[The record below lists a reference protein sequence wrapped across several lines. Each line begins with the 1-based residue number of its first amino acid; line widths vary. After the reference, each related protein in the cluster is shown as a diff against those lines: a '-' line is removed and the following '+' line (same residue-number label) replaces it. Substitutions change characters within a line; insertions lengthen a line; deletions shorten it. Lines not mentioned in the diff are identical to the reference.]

1 MIGFDSGSTT
11 DQRNR
16 KSLDPSSWAASSSSS
31 GMESA
36 VYWKRMERGY
46 DIENPPI
53 PSAKTMGK
61 LPLTDRM
68 NDAPKRTAVSSA
80 SIKISC
86 RSAGESR
93 RVAFFAGNG
102 LNDPSTE

>member
-1 MIGFDSGSTT
+1 M
-11 DQRNR
+11 
-16 KSLDPSSWAASSSSS
+16 
-31 GMESA
+31 
-36 VYWKRMERGY
+36 YWKRMERGY